1 MMICC
6 PLQDPSKFAQKVGV
20 EKKLKNQIASLL
32 IAARTLEDAKHIE
45 LPDTLDINLRGG
57 SVKMSI
63 KGWDVGKL
71 PLDNG
76 KKTKNRGS
84 RGGQGRGLNQLLK

>member
-1 MMICC
+1 MICC

-45 LPDTLDINLRGG
+45 LPDSLDINLRGG

-63 KGWDVGKL
+63 KGWDAGKL
-71 PLDNG
+71 PLDHG
-76 KKTKNRGS
+76 KKIKTRVHGE
-84 RGGQGRGLNQLLK
+84 GRGDD